1 MISQMLDHKPGL
13 QYRASGSR
21 RERTTNL
28 YYGELVNASLRCAY
42 ETLRGPR
49 MRRTGARVTSIGTDV
64 ADHVWLVS
72 VLLDMAAS
80 AAAAA
85 AVDVV
90 MAGAWAIARTIDL
103 PEYRQVREQTRKGLE
118 VIAATPTSMRHRFST
133 AFDVGSSSPA
143 TPAEPRSVA
152 V

>member
-1 MISQMLDHKPGL
+1 
-13 QYRASGSR
+13 
-21 RERTTNL
+21 
-28 YYGELVNASLRCAY
+28 
-42 ETLRGPR
+42 
-49 MRRTGARVTSIGTDV
+49 MRRAGAESRPWVPTWPTTLAGLGHYS
-64 ADHVWLVS
+64 L
-72 VLLDMAAS
+72 AAS
-80 AAAAA
+80 AATAA

-103 PEYRQVREQTRKGLE
+103 PEYRQVREQTRKGLG